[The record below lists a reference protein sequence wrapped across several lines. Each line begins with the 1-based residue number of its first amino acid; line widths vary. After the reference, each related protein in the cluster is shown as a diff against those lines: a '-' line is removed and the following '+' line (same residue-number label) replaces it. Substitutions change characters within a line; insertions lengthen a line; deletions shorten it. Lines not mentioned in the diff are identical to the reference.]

1 MIDISKLSK
10 KYSARILEDSDVEML
25 VEICK
30 QNIVFYEYT
39 EARPT
44 KENILDDMKVTPPG
58 IDMQDKYYLG
68 FFDGRELVAIMDL
81 IDGYPT
87 REVAYIGFFMMNPQ
101 YQGKQIGT
109 AIIGETV
116 EYLCDA
122 GKTAVRLA
130 IDKGNPQSTHFWK
143 KNGFEVI
150 FEADVNGWTKLVAE
164 RKLPSVQ

>member
-116 EYLCDA
+116 EYLCGT

>member
-109 AIIGETV
+109 AII
-116 EYLCDA
+116 
-122 GKTAVRLA
+122 VRLWNTCA
-130 IDKGNPQSTHFWK
+130 AQGRPQF
-143 KNGFEVI
+143 
-150 FEADVNGWTKLVAE
+150 AL
-164 RKLPSVQ
+164 Q

>member
-164 RKLPSVQ
+164 RKLPSIQ